1 MDTHGRL
8 LLYICI
14 SIIFISCSQKSGSIE
29 QYAPNEQLH
38 FHAWY
43 KQEGPARYISAQ
55 NEIVK
60 SAIFNDILSQRYQY
74 FKGKK
79 YKIENWVGRIK
90 SIDTPKGGAYVYAKV
105 TADLAGM
112 KIIYTNIPYLTDAA
126 ESVLYRSKRDHWSM
140 EGGRVYEQLS
150 RLKEGDEVVFS
161 ALVSES
167 VGKDYGL
174 MEHQDVISPRI
185 AVRFTDVKHISTL
198 SKSALTTVGMK
209 NTELRSAVACYKQSF
224 GGDHDS
230 QYRLRFID
238 NAGVTIDLML
248 DENDDRIPTAT
259 IELVGQGRL
268 KEDSYRVVDILD
280 KHYRGKLFSITWH
293 LDKDFYGKN
302 NKAFVLDSM
311 ILANQ

>member
-1 MDTHGRL
+1 MDKQGRL

-60 SAIFNDILSQRYQY
+60 SAIFNDILSERFQY
-74 FKGKK
+74 FKAKK

-90 SIDTPKGGAYVYAKV
+90 SIETPKGGACVYAKV
-105 TADLAGM
+105 TAELEGM

-126 ESVLYRSKRDHWSM
+126 ESALYRSKRDHWSM
-140 EGGRVYEQLS
+140 EGGKVYEQLS

-167 VGKDYGL
+167 IGKDYGL
-174 MEHQDVISPRI
+174 MEHQDVISPMI
-185 AVRFTDVKHISTL
+185 AVRFTDIKHISTL

-209 NTELRSAVACYKQSF
+209 NAEQRSAVVYYKESF

-230 QYRLRFID
+230 QFRLRFSD
-238 NAGVTIDLML
+238 NAGVTIDLIL
-248 DENDDRIPTAT
+248 DENDERIPTAT
-259 IELVGQGRL
+259 IELTGQGRL
-268 KEDSYRVVDILD
+268 KKDSYYVVEYLN
-280 KHYRGKLFSITWH
+280 KYYKNKLFAIVWH
-293 LDKDFYGKN
+293 LDKDFYAE
-302 NKAFVLDSM
+302 NKKGFVLDSM
-311 ILANQ
+311 ILVNQ